1 MHDGDGELVCRFEK
15 AARFNWRGSLVM
27 APISEPFWRWEG
39 WVYVEDD
46 RPVYVRDGELVE
58 ERTGGGIATLTRA
71 QEGSYSSR
79 WAESTWTL
87 DFSDSV
93 RGLQR
98 TMAFA
103 WFGIAFGIQLGYD
116 TPDSGD

>member
-1 MHDGDGELVCRFEK
+1 
-15 AARFNWRGSLVM
+15 M
-27 APISEPFWRWEG
+27 APISEPFWCWEG

-71 QEGSYSSR
+71 QEGSYSSG

-87 DFSDSV
+87 DFSDSA
-93 RGLQR
+93 RGLHR

-103 WFGIAFGIQLGYD
+103 WFGIAYGIQLGYD
-116 TPDSGD
+116 APDSGD